1 MAKRK
6 SNEKAQFHPL
16 EMALR
21 QLDIAAKKLKLD
33 PDLHE
38 KLKYPQRVLQVA
50 IPIRMDDGHLRVF
63 IGYRVQ
69 HSMERGPC
77 KGGVR
82 YHPQVD
88 IDEVTALAMWMT
100 WKTAIV
106 NIPYGGAK
114 GGVVCDPS
122 RLSLFELERLTRRYT
137 SEIGIIIGPDKD
149 IPAPDVNTNPEVMG
163 WIMDTFSMNVGHSVP
178 GIVTGKPLSIGGSKG
193 RLEATGRGVVDIAEE
208 ATKYI
213 NMDLANAAIVIQGFG
228 NVGSNCARIFYD
240 KGYRV
245 IAVSDVKGGVL
256 NREGLHIPRLI
267 KHLEKTGS
275 VRDFK
280 GSKNISNKQLLELK
294 CDILIPAALEGQ
306 ITERNAGR
314 IKAEIIIEGANGP
327 TTTKADAILHK
338 KGILVVPDILANAGG
353 VTVSYFE
360 WVQSLQSYFWEEEE
374 VNEKLKKVMVDAF
387 NEVVRLMKKHR
398 VDMRI
403 AALILGVGRVAEAAR
418 DRGLYP

>member
-6 SNEKAQFHPL
+6 SSPGKKFHPL
-16 EMALR
+16 DMALR
-21 QLDIAAKKLKLD
+21 QLDISAKKLKLD

-38 KLKYPQRVLQVA
+38 KLKYPQRILQVA

-63 IGYRVQ
+63 KGYRVQ

-77 KGGVR
+77 KGGIR
-82 YHPQVD
+82 YHPDVD

-114 GGVVCDPS
+114 GGIVCDPS
-122 RLSLFELERLTRRYT
+122 KLSRFELERVTRRYT
-137 SEIGIIIGPDKD
+137 SEIGIIIGPDRD

-163 WIMDTFSMNVGHSVP
+163 WIMDTFSMNAGHAVP
-178 GIVTGKPLSIGGSKG
+178 GVVTGKPISIGGSRG
-193 RLEATGRGVVDIAEE
+193 RLEATGRGVVYVAEE
-208 ATKYI
+208 AADYTG
-213 NMDLANAAIVIQGFG
+213 MDLSSAAIVIQGFG
-228 NVGSNCARIFYD
+228 NVGSNCASIFYD
-240 KGYRV
+240 KGAAI
-245 IAVSDVKGGVL
+245 IAVSDVDGGVF
-256 NREGLHIPRLI
+256 NREGLNIPRLI
-267 KHLEKTGS
+267 KHVEKTGG

-280 GSKNISNKQLLELK
+280 GAKNISNSKLLELK
-294 CDILIPAALEGQ
+294 CDILVPAAIEGQ

-314 IKAEIIIEGANGP
+314 IRAKIIIEGANGP
-327 TTTKADAILHK
+327 TTTKADAILHRR
-338 KGILVVPDILANAGG
+338 GILVVPDILANAGG

-360 WVQSLQSYFWEEEE
+360 WVQSLQSYFWEESE
-374 VNEKLKKVMVDAF
+374 VNEKLKKVMVNAF
-387 NEVVRLMKKHR
+387 CEVVRIMEEHK

-403 AALILGVGRVAEAAR
+403 AALMLGVGRVAEAAK

>member
-1 MAKRK
+1 MAKGK
-6 SNEKAQFHPL
+6 SAEKAKFHPL

-21 QLDIAAKKLKLD
+21 QLDIAARKLKLD

-63 IGYRVQ
+63 KGYRVQ

-77 KGGVR
+77 KGGIR
-82 YHPQVD
+82 YHPDVD

-122 RLSLFELERLTRRYT
+122 KLSHFELERVTRRYT
-137 SEIGIIIGPDKD
+137 SEIGIIIGPDRD

-163 WIMDTFSMNVGHSVP
+163 WIMDTFSMNAGHSVP
-178 GIVTGKPLSIGGSKG
+178 GVVTGKPISIGGSRG
-193 RLEATGRGVVDIAEE
+193 RLEATGRGVVFIAEE
-208 ATKYI
+208 AADYTG
-213 NMDLANAAIVIQGFG
+213 MDLSSATIAIQGFG
-228 NVGSNCARIFYD
+228 NVGSNCANIFYD
-240 KGYRV
+240 KGAV
-245 IAVSDVKGGVL
+245 IIAVSDVKGGVF
-256 NREGLHIPRLI
+256 NREGLNISRLI
-267 KHLEKTGS
+267 KHIEKTGS

-280 GSKNISNKQLLELK
+280 GAKNISNSKLLELK
-294 CDILIPAALEGQ
+294 CDILVPAAIEGQ

-314 IKAEIIIEGANGP
+314 IRAKIIIEGANGP

-338 KGILVVPDILANAGG
+338 RGILVVPDILANAGG

-360 WVQSLQSYFWEEEE
+360 WVQSLQSYFWEESE
-374 VNEKLKKVMVDAF
+374 VNEKLKKVMVTAF
-387 NEVVRLMKKHR
+387 REVVRIMEEHK
-398 VDMRI
+398 VDMRT
-403 AALILGVGRVAEAAR
+403 AALMLGVGRVAEAAK